1 MSRVVI
7 GWAAALALSTSAAG
21 CKKSEEPAP
30 ANATGNTPCETSYS
44 TLEGIAKASAPAG
57 EQKRLMPKDQFLAS
71 CKELPPQLQKCL
83 VLGYAMEHG
92 DTCQEARNK
101 LDPAGQERLRK
112 LMSGE

>member
-21 CKKSEEPAP
+21 CTNNEEPAP
-30 ANATGNTPCETSYS
+30 ADTKGNTPCEMSYGA
-44 TLEGIAKASAPAG
+44 LEAIAKAGAPAG
-57 EQKRLMPKDQFLAS
+57 ARKKLMAKDQFLAS
-71 CKELPPQLQKCL
+71 CKELPPALQKCL

-92 DTCQEARNK
+92 DTCQEARNE